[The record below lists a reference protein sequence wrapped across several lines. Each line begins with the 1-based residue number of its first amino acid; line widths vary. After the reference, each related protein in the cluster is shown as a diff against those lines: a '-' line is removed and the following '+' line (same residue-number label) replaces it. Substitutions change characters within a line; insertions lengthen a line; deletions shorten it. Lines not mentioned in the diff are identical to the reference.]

1 MKTVPAS
8 IRTQLD
14 SAVSTLCYCLRLT
27 RADDVVMGFTDHDQD
42 VVVDSVTYQAE
53 TGGNL
58 SAIAAQDGLA
68 VDNLELAGFL
78 DSAAITEDDIRAGV
92 YDFAAVEVFQVDYAN
107 PAGGRMILRT
117 GHVGEVSSEAGT
129 YKAEVRGLLQAYSQ
143 QIVELFS
150 PACRADLGDSRCKVD
165 LAGFTV
171 TGSVTSLTDNRRLA
185 DTARTESDGYFT
197 FGKITFNSGE
207 NAGLSMEVKAYT
219 VGNLEL
225 TLPMP
230 RPLAIGDTYTLVAG
244 CDKSLNTC
252 INRFNNLDNMR
263 AEPYLPGINK
273 ALQYP

>member
-1 MKTVPAS
+1 MKTVPTS

-27 RADDVVMGFTDHDQD
+27 RADGVVMGFTDHDQD

-107 PAGGRMILRT
+107 PAGGRLILRT
-117 GHVGEVSSEAGT
+117 GHIGEVSSEAGT
-129 YKAEVRGLLQAYSQ
+129 YKAEVRGLMQAYSQ

-165 LAGFTV
+165 LTPFTV
-171 TGSVTSLTDNRRLA
+171 TGTVTSLTDNRRFA
-185 DTARTESDGYFT
+185 DSARTEADGYFT
-197 FGKITFNSGE
+197 FGKITFTTGE
-207 NAGLSMEVKAYT
+207 NANLGMEVKAYT

-225 TLPMP
+225 ALPMP
-230 RPLAIGDTYTLVAG
+230 RPLAVGDAYTLVVG

-252 INRFNNLDNMR
+252 ITRFNNIVNMR